1 MKSIQEVETGNV
13 TMEVQVLSD
22 ISNDHSVIDVKVPPK
37 EAAKKHV
44 QIETAKISYKAV
56 DYLNPKALGKSISP
70 SPKITMKQ

>member
-1 MKSIQEVETGNV
+1 MQNKNVPEMKSIQEVETGNV

-44 QIETAKISYKAV
+44 
-56 DYLNPKALGKSISP
+56 
-70 SPKITMKQ
+70 